1 MANFLAMCTFKQGEG
16 EINFN
21 MSTNF
26 KKKTGKTLLLY
37 NVFFA
42 IVVFIIYCVI
52 TKLLSYPP
60 NSINTEFE
68 KNIDM
73 GFNFNAQYIV
83 TVLVGMTISNGIFL
97 IELHKIRDWEKYIG
111 YSGNDEKI
119 LKRLTKI
126 KRDCFKIPTTLYV
139 IHALIPPIVTTLGL
153 LLAGTK
159 PTLVANMLVVIFM
172 IFITLG
178 LLIYIFSKN
187 LLSTVFEKLG
197 NTEKHKTK
205 FSISGYRMRMFF
217 QFFPLVLIVGCL
229 SYLATNSVMIEEKGE
244 ILFQRYYEDLET
256 LKISESTSKEE
267 MISKLNTIEKYD
279 EADTLF
285 ILKGN
290 DINSIEI
297 VYQDNDEEITEF
309 FEKYTFFWGDIHH
322 TYGYYASGIQGAY
335 QFVNLDGDTYAVGV
349 MYSAEAIS
357 GYAFVFGSLG
367 VLLLVVMAFLAFFAK
382 DFTKSITKVS
392 NSMEELANGKFVD
405 YNQKLPVISNDEIGD
420 LTINF
425 NKILDLEKQYV
436 ETIKQNQDILV
447 ENERLS
453 SLGQLI
459 GGIAHNLKTPIMSVS
474 GYLVAIEKLADEFKE
489 SIGNPMVTKEDY
501 EDITREMKEWIEKSK
516 DYMTYMTEVINA
528 AKGQAVSMNAN
539 TIGSFSVKE
548 LILRTQILMK
558 EELKKYNC
566 NLNIKLNVNENTE
579 IKGELSAIVQVLD
592 NLISNAMQAYGTNEG
607 EINLTA
613 NEDAEKIYIEIQ
625 DFAGGIPEH
634 IKDKLFKEMITTK
647 GKDGT
652 GLGLYMCYS
661 TIKGKFNGD
670 IRFES
675 QTGVGTTFYIT
686 LNKVV

>member
-1 MANFLAMCTFKQGEG
+1 MNF
-16 EINFN
+16 I
-21 MSTNF
+21 MSKNF
-26 KKKTGKTLLLY
+26 KKKTARTLLLY
-37 NVFFA
+37 NILFIV
-42 IVVFIIYCVI
+42 VVFIIYCVI
-52 TKLLSYPP
+52 TRLLSYPP

-73 GFNFNAQYIV
+73 GFLFNTQYMV
-83 TVLVGMTISNGIFL
+83 TVLVGMIVSNGIFL
-97 IELHKIRDWEKYIG
+97 LELYKIQGWEKFIG
-111 YSGNDEKI
+111 YQGNDEKEI
-119 LKRLTKI
+119 KKLNKI
-126 KRDCFKIPTTLYV
+126 KKDCFKIPTTLYV
-139 IHALIPPIVTTLGL
+139 VHAFAPPILTTFVLIFGGAKSSLVTS
-153 LLAGTK
+153 
-159 PTLVANMLVVIFM
+159 MLVVISM
-172 IFITLG
+172 IFIMLG
-178 LLIYIFSKN
+178 LLIYVFSKN

-197 NTEKHKTK
+197 NTKKHKTK
-205 FSISGYRMRMFF
+205 FSITGYRMRMFF

-229 SYLATNSVMIEEKGE
+229 AYLSTNSVLIEEKGE
-244 ILFQRYYEDLET
+244 LLFQRYYEDLET
-256 LKISESTSKEE
+256 LEISTSATVEE
-267 MISKLNTIEKYD
+267 MISKLNTITKYNEK
-279 EADTLF
+279 DTLF
-285 ILKGN
+285 VLKGN
-290 DINSIEI
+290 DIDHIEV
-297 VYQDNDEEITEF
+297 VYQDNEEEITEF
-309 FEKYTFFWGDIHH
+309 FQKYTFFWGDIKH

-335 QFVNLDGDTYAVGV
+335 KLINLNADTYAVGV
-349 MYSAEAIS
+349 MYGAEAVS
-357 GYAFVFGSLG
+357 GYAFIFGSLG
-367 VLLLVVMAFLAFFAK
+367 VLLLVVIAFLIFFAK
-382 DFTKSITKVS
+382 DFTRSITKVS

-420 LTINF
+420 LMVNF

-474 GYLVAIEKLADEFKE
+474 GYLVAIEKLADEFKD

-566 NLNIKLNVNENTE
+566 NLNVRLNVNENAE

-592 NLISNAMQAYGTNEG
+592 NLISNAMQAYGTKEG
-607 EINLTA
+607 EINLIA
-613 NEDAEKIYIEIQ
+613 KEDEEKVYIEIQ

-675 QTGVGTTFYIT
+675 ETGLGTTFYIT

>member
-1 MANFLAMCTFKQGEG
+1 
-16 EINFN
+16 
-21 MSTNF
+21 MSKSF
-26 KKKTGKTLLLY
+26 RKKTAKTLLSY
-37 NVFFA
+37 NILFV

-52 TKLLSYPP
+52 TRLLSYPP

-83 TVLVGMTISNGIFL
+83 TVLVGMIASSGIFL
-97 IELHKIRDWEKYIG
+97 LELKKVRGWEKYIG
-111 YSGNDEKI
+111 YQGNDEKEI
-119 LKRLTKI
+119 KKLNKI

-139 IHALIPPIVTTLGL
+139 IHALIPPIVTTVGL
-153 LLAGTK
+153 LLCGTK
-159 PTLVANMLVVIFM
+159 PTLVTNMLVVISM

-197 NTEKHKTK
+197 NTKKHKTK
-205 FSISGYRMRMFF
+205 FSITGYRMRMFF

-229 SYLATNSVMIEEKGE
+229 AYLATNSVLIEEKGE
-244 ILFQRYYEDLET
+244 LLFQRYYEDLET
-256 LKISESTSKEE
+256 LEISTSATVEE
-267 MISKLNTIEKYD
+267 MVSKLTNITKYNEK
-279 EADTLF
+279 DTLF
-285 ILKGN
+285 VLKGN
-290 DINSIEI
+290 DIDHIEI
-297 VYQDNDEEITEF
+297 IYQDNEEEITEF
-309 FEKYTFFWGDIHH
+309 FQKYTFFWGDIKH

-335 QFVNLDGDTYAVGV
+335 KLVELNGDTYAVGV
-349 MYSAEAIS
+349 MYSAEAVS
-357 GYAFVFGSLG
+357 GYAFIFGSLG
-367 VLLLVVMAFLAFFAK
+367 VLLLVVIAFLIFFAK
-382 DFTKSITKVS
+382 DFTRSITKVS
-392 NSMEELANGKFVD
+392 KSMEELANGKFVD

-420 LTINF
+420 LTVNF

-474 GYLVAIEKLADEFKE
+474 GYLVAIEKLADEFRD

-501 EDITREMKEWIEKSK
+501 EDITKEMKEWIEKSK

-566 NLNIKLNVNENTE
+566 NLNVKLNINENAE

-592 NLISNAMQAYGTNEG
+592 NLISNAMQAYGTKEG
-607 EINLTA
+607 EINLLA
-613 NEDAEKIYIEIQ
+613 KEDEEKVYIEIQ

-675 QTGVGTTFYIT
+675 ETGLGTTFYIT